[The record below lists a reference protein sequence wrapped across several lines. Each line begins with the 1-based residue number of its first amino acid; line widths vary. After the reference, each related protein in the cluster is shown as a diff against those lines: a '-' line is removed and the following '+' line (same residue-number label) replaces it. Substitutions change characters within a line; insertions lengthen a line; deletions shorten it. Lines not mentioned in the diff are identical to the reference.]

1 MMPIILVRLTRVS
14 YGNTETCLLAAQK
27 SAKSWRATFRPE
39 CIKAGETGGR
49 WGWATRCRSQSAA
62 HPRIPISHPLCRPP
76 SLLPVRANRRRCG
89 AAVAHL
95 SCVIV
100 SPSLSPALPTP
111 FALPS
116 QIHNVFRCALLSFPR
131 KIMYLPNYTLLATL
145 GRATRRRRGINER
158 IIGYRG

>member
-1 MMPIILVRLTRVS
+1 MMPIILMTLTRISHGEHIDLPACRQEV
-14 YGNTETCLLAAQK
+14 GEKLAGDVPPRMHQ
-27 SAKSWRATFRPE
+27 SGRNW
-39 CIKAGETGGR
+39 GR
-49 WGWATRCRSQSAA
+49 WGWAIRCRSQSAA
-62 HPRIPISHPLCRPP
+62 HPRIPISRPLCRPP

-116 QIHNVFRCALLSFPR
+116 QIHNVFRCTLLSFPR
-131 KIMYLPNYTLLATL
+131 KIMYLPIYTLLATL
-145 GRATRRRRGINER
+145 GRATAAGN
-158 IIGYRG
+158 

>member
-1 MMPIILVRLTRVS
+1 MGTQRPA
-14 YGNTETCLLAAQK
+14 CLPPRSCRK
-27 SAKSWRATFRPE
+27 V
-39 CIKAGETGGR
+39 GGR
-49 WGWATRCRSQSAA
+49 RSAPNASKRAKLGPARRGWGIRCRSQSAA
-62 HPRIPISHPLCRPP
+62 QPRIPISHPLCRPP

-100 SPSLSPALPTP
+100 SPSVPPSPALPAP

-116 QIHNVFRCALLSFPR
+116 QIHNVFRCTLLSFPR
-131 KIMYLPNYTLLATL
+131 KITYLPNYTLLATL
-145 GRATRRRRGINER
+145 GRRRRRGINER